1 MKQFFTTF
9 FSCFVVLFL
18 SAQSSKIL
26 KSGGSLQ
33 SQLSSA
39 YGQAKQMGLSDKE
52 ISNQLIKRGFSA
64 KMIEES
70 KKMFQNRG
78 SLSLGNSMMP
88 SMDTS
93 ADNQLLKRDTN
104 WVFKTPLPKRFHLI
118 LAIAFSPMHFLIIHP
133 IPIWLHRINILLVLG
148 MNW

>member
-1 MKQFFTTF
+1 MKQFFTTL

-26 KSGGSLQ
+26 KSGGALQ

-39 YGQAKQMGLSDKE
+39 YSQAKQMGLSDKE

-70 KKMFQNRG
+70 QKIFQNRG
-78 SLSLGNSMMP
+78 AFSAASAMMP
-88 SMDTS
+88 SLDTS

-104 WVFKTPLPKRFHLI
+104 WVFKTPLPKTSSPYFGYSFFSN
-118 LAIAFSPMHFLIIHP
+118 AFFDYSP
-133 IPIWLHRINILLVLG
+133 
-148 MNW
+148 